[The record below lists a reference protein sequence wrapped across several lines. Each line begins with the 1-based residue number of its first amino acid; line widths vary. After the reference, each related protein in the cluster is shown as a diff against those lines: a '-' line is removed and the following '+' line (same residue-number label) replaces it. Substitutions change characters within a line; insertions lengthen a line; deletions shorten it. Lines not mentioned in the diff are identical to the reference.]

1 MQLTKR
7 LRKIG
12 ILYVAIE
19 FKMFL
24 LFKKY
29 SNVKILINIILT
41 RIIYD
46 IILLLGQ
53 ELCNKFHI
61 IA

>member
-29 SNVKILINIILT
+29 SNVKISINT
-41 RIIYD
+41 RILYG